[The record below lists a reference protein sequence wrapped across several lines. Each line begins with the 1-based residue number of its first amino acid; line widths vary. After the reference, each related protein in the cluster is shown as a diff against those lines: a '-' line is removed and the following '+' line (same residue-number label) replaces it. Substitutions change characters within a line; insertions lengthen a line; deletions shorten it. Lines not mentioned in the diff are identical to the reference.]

1 MAFRRDFRI
10 VGADALKELG
20 RELKRTGDKE
30 MFKRT
35 QKVLADATKPAK
47 EEVPR
52 FARAYLPKGG
62 GLAERVA
69 NLKIVAKV
77 RVSGR
82 YPGVRLTGSAT
93 GVAAS
98 RFTKARQADI
108 RKIRK
113 RQKAWT
119 EAKRSNSK
127 SFAARQQAAP
137 KKRRRRG

>member
-1 MAFRRDFRI
+1 MVGRRDFRI
-10 VGADALKELG
+10 VGGDALKELG

-35 QKVLADATKPAK
+35 QKVLADATLPAK
-47 EEVPR
+47 QEVPK
-52 FARAYLPKGG
+52 FARAYLPKAG

-69 NLKIVAKV
+69 NLKIVARV
-77 RVSGR
+77 FVSGR
-82 YPGVRLTGSAT
+82 YPGVRLTGSVT

-98 RFTKARQADI
+98 RFTKARRADI

-119 EAKRSNSK
+119 ETQRTNARSFS
-127 SFAARQQAAP
+127 ARQQAAP
-137 KKRRRRG
+137 KKRRRS